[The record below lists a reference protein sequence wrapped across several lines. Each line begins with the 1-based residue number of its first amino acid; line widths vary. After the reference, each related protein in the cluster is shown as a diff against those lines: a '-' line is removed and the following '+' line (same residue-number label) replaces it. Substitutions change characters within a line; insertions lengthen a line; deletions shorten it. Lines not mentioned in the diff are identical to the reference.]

1 MKADMEMEKDFR
13 NSNCYVVVNLLDCK
27 ITSVSKDNLQRQGS
41 ALCSC

>member
-1 MKADMEMEKDFR
+1 MKADMEMKKDFR
-13 NSNCYVVVNLLDCK
+13 IVCYVVVNLLDCK